1 MHDTEYRQHRD
12 PHRILVL
19 PVFRTRARLLKRG
32 LISAHQAA
40 RFRSQSIHNA
50 F

>member
-19 PVFRTRARLLKRG
+19 PVFRTKGSPAETRFDFRTSSRAFQVAVY
-32 LISAHQAA
+32 S
-40 RFRSQSIHNA
+40 
-50 F
+50 